1 MSKKDYYLS
10 ECEKMS
16 HELKRLCF
24 EEKGWELKKDSK
36 TCKVF
41 CIPSTQ
47 GQGFTWRGEGIV
59 AVKPEKL
66 IDMVHPTEK
75 YRLQWDPNV
84 ASCRLLEE
92 LSPNSLIAHTVMK
105 AHLLGL
111 LSARDTIDVFK
122 LEETDTYISSQFGG
136 VEYENGPV
144 EKDAVRAWS
153 YPSGIFFLKGDVTSD
168 KGETGTKVITFFQA
182 DARLDV
188 VPPAM
193 LNAAMPTF
201 IKNYFKALRK
211 TADIQWTPLVDV
223 PGRRKA

>member
-1 MSKKDYYLS
+1 MST
-10 ECEKMS
+10 
-16 HELKRLCF
+16 ELKRLCF
-24 EEKGWELKKDSK
+24 DEKGWELKKDSK

-41 CIPSTQ
+41 CLPTSN
-47 GQGFTWRGEGIV
+47 GQGFVWRGEGIV
-59 AVKPEKL
+59 SEKPEKL

-75 YRLQWDPNV
+75 YRKMWDPNIQ
-84 ASCRLLEE
+84 SCDLLEE

-122 LEETDTYISSQFGG
+122 LEETDKFISSQFGS
-136 VEYENGPV
+136 VEYENEPV
-144 EKDAVRAWS
+144 AKDAVRAWS
-153 YPSGIFFLKGDVTSD
+153 FPSGIFFLKGEAKNE

-182 DARLDV
+182 DGRLDV

-201 IKNYFKALRK
+201 VKGYFKALRK
-211 TADIQWTPLVDV
+211 TADIQWTPLGDV